1 MKKLSRDELL
11 LLVITATFT
20 LASGM
25 ATVFMNV
32 YLYNFTESLV
42 GMTTFTMFRIGM
54 FPIMFILNGK
64 LFKKTKLGYP
74 LAAGLCMMT
83 LSYVILL
90 NMQNA
95 IAANPILIYLIAVIF
110 GAGEA
115 SYYFT
120 INNLNQ
126 LATTMESRST
136 YVPLSGTLAAMA
148 NIIAPFVS
156 TLLISYSV
164 TDIDGY
170 LAIFKIVIVL
180 YITISILSLKLQTK
194 AKPIPFT
201 LMDKFLFKIDKQWN
215 YIAFSTIFNSFR
227 DCVSLCLTGLLV
239 YRATSGSGSLYS
251 QLLTLF
257 AILSII
263 AYTIA
268 GKVITR
274 HNRMFY
280 YSLGALLLSSSTIV
294 LALVPNIYGA
304 LYFGLVNAFAAP
316 FYSNPYTIIAMNALQ
331 DYQSSHNLVG
341 FVVARECLIS
351 ISRILGMSTVLL
363 FARFFDQDTAVVITT
378 ILTSICPIIQTIVA
392 NIYHKTRDKAKLQI
406 Q

>member
-180 YITISILSLKLQTK
+180 YITISILALKLQTK

-263 AYTIA
+263 AYTWRR
-268 GKVITR
+268 TE
-274 HNRMFY
+274 
-280 YSLGALLLSSSTIV
+280 
-294 LALVPNIYGA
+294 NI
-304 LYFGLVNAFAAP
+304 
-316 FYSNPYTIIAMNALQ
+316 
-331 DYQSSHNLVG
+331 
-341 FVVARECLIS
+341 
-351 ISRILGMSTVLL
+351 
-363 FARFFDQDTAVVITT
+363 
-378 ILTSICPIIQTIVA
+378 
-392 NIYHKTRDKAKLQI
+392 
-406 Q
+406 

>member
-180 YITISILSLKLQTK
+180 YITISILALKLQTK

-280 YSLGALLLSSSTIV
+280 YCPQYLRSSLFRISQCLCGSI
-294 LALVPNIYGA
+294 
-304 LYFGLVNAFAAP
+304 
-316 FYSNPYTIIAMNALQ
+316 LQ
-331 DYQSSHNLVG
+331 QSLHNYCD
-341 FVVARECLIS
+341 ECL
-351 ISRILGMSTVLL
+351 
-363 FARFFDQDTAVVITT
+363 
-378 ILTSICPIIQTIVA
+378 
-392 NIYHKTRDKAKLQI
+392 TRLSKQS
-406 Q
+406 